1 MKKKILALALVVVL
15 AVTAVTG
22 ATLAYFTDTDENAN
36 VFTMGN
42 IDITL
47 DEAAVER
54 VEDEWVEQDE
64 RVQENKYESVYPG
77 AILPKDPT
85 VHNVG
90 SYGAYVR
97 VKVTVV
103 NGMTMLPMYA
113 EDDTLNDDLY
123 NDCFMEMVGELGEG
137 WTITDGIN
145 AEEALAA
152 VMAGNTDATFVI
164 TYGEEV
170 ASNTDTTA
178 VFEQITIPAD
188 WSQDDARL
196 VSIQKTGFEINVV
209 AEAIQA
215 DNFAD
220 VTAAFAAYDAA

>member
-1 MKKKILALALVVVL
+1 
-15 AVTAVTG
+15 
-22 ATLAYFTDTDENAN
+22 
-36 VFTMGN
+36 
-42 IDITL
+42 
-47 DEAAVER
+47 
-54 VEDEWVEQDE
+54 
-64 RVQENKYESVYPG
+64 
-77 AILPKDPT
+77 
-85 VHNVG
+85 
-90 SYGAYVR
+90 
-97 VKVTVV
+97 
-103 NGMTMLPMYA
+103 
-113 EDDTLNDDLY
+113 
-123 NDCFMEMVGELGEG
+123 MEMVGELGEG

-215 DNFAD
+215 DSFEN
-220 VTAAFAAYDAA
+220 VTAAFAAYDGE